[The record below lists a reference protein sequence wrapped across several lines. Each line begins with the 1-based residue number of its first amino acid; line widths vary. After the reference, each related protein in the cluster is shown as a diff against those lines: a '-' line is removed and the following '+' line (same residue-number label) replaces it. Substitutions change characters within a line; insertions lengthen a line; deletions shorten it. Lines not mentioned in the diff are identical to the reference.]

1 MPPAVATG
9 VGGVVLAAGGSSR
22 MGRPKQLLPWRGRP
36 LLQHVIDAMA
46 AAGLAETVVV
56 LGRDAAAIAEAM
68 RLPDDVRVVE
78 NPDHAAGQSTSLR
91 AGLRA
96 LGPGVAAA
104 VVALGDQPELAA
116 EAVRAVVES
125 HREGAGP
132 VVQARYRGT
141 AGHPILLDRAVWPK
155 VMAATGDRGA
165 REVLAAHPAWVH
177 PVEVDRDPP
186 RDVDTREE
194 YEGLLEDGAP

>member
-1 MPPAVATG
+1 MPPAVG

-22 MGRPKQLLPWRGRP
+22 MGRPKQLLRWRGRP

-56 LGRDAAAIAEAM
+56 LGGESAAIAGAV
-68 RLPDDVRVVE
+68 RLPEAVRVVE

-96 LGPGVAAA
+96 LGPRVAAA

-116 EAVRAVVES
+116 DAVRAVVEA
-125 HREGAGP
+125 HRGGAGP

-141 AGHPILLDRAVWPK
+141 AGHPVLLDRVVWPE
-155 VMAATGDRGA
+155 VMGDKGDRGA

-177 PVEVDRDPP
+177 RVEVDRDPP
-186 RDVDTREE
+186 RDIDTWEE
-194 YEGLLEDGAP
+194 YERLVAGGGP